1 MFPYPPKVENHNPR
15 VSEQSDWTQ
24 TDLSISSGKT
34 IGGSLDIYLKS
45 LNICFLISKREWY
58 ISRVAMNMNWESKNL
73 KCLVHVWDLVSA
85 Q

>member
-34 IGGSLDIYLKS
+34 IGGPLDIYLKS
-45 LNICFLISKREWY
+45 LNICFLISKRE
-58 ISRVAMNMNWESKNL
+58 
-73 KCLVHVWDLVSA
+73 
-85 Q
+85 